1 MTATNEELV
10 EELVR
15 EGWVKTERVKK
26 AFLKV
31 DRGRFVPAESQGQ
44 AYVNHALPI
53 GFGQTISQ
61 PLVVALT
68 TEALDVGEG
77 HKVLDVGCG
86 SGYQTALLAELAGS
100 KGRVYAVDRVPELV
114 EGAKTRLAGKR
125 NVEWVVGDG
134 SLGLPGKAPFD
145 RVVVTAACPSAPPAL
160 LEQLREG
167 GKLVA
172 PVGSRWHQDLVLVEK
187 VRGEAL
193 TRSLL
198 PVVFVPL
205 VGEQGF

>member
-1 MTATNEELV
+1 ME
-10 EELVR
+10 R
-15 EGWVKTERVKK
+15 EGWIKSARVKK
-26 AFLKV
+26 AFLRV
-31 DRGRFVPAESQGQ
+31 DRGLFVPRQLGRE
-44 AYVNHALPI
+44 AYANHALPI

-68 TEALDVGEG
+68 TEALDVRQG
-77 HKVLDVGCG
+77 HTVLDVGCG

-100 KGRVYAVDRVPELV
+100 KGRVFAVDRVPELV
-114 EGAKTRLAGKR
+114 EGARARLGGKS

-134 SLGLPGKAPFD
+134 SLGLPDKAPFD
-145 RVVVTAACPSAPPAL
+145 RVVVTAACPRVPPAL
-160 LEQLREG
+160 FEQLKDG

-172 PVGSRWHQDLVLVEK
+172 PVGSRWHQDLLLVEK
-187 VRGEAL
+187 SGGEAL